1 VQGKNTGNPKLCGDN
16 IQFKGVEY
24 RLYEETKRLKMEE
37 LRTMGLVLTI
47 IGINVVYV
55 SLYTLRMIFVIKGQ
69 RVLAS
74 IISMGEILVYMTGL
88 GIVLKNLDNPWNL
101 AAYCAG
107 YGLGVYIG
115 SRIEEYIALG
125 YVTVQV
131 TVDCVETELPS
142 KLREY
147 GYGVTSWL
155 ADGKD
160 GHRLMIQILAKR
172 SHERKLIQILDN
184 LCPKAF
190 VVSFEPKNFKG
201 GFWIKHM
208 PKAF

>member
-1 VQGKNTGNPKLCGDN
+1 
-16 IQFKGVEY
+16 
-24 RLYEETKRLKMEE
+24 
-37 LRTMGLVLTI
+37 MGLILII

-69 RVLAS
+69 RILAS
-74 IISMGEILVYMTGL
+74 ILSLGEVFIYITGL
-88 GIVLKNLDNPWNL
+88 GIVLKNLDNPWNI
-101 AAYCAG
+101 AAYCVG

-115 SRIEEYIALG
+115 SRIEEYLALG

-131 TVDCVETELPS
+131 TVDCVEIELPS
-142 KLREY
+142 KLREG

-160 GHRLMIQILAKR
+160 GQRLMMQVLAKR
-172 SHERKLIQILDN
+172 SNERKLIDTLAK

-190 VVSFEPKNFKG
+190 VISFEPKNFKG
-201 GFWIKHM
+201 GFWVKRI
-208 PKAF
+208 PKPF

>member
-1 VQGKNTGNPKLCGDN
+1 MKL
-16 IQFKGVEY
+16 IF
-24 RLYEETKRLKMEE
+24 
-37 LRTMGLVLTI
+37 I
-47 IGINVVYV
+47 IITINVVYV

-74 IISMGEILVYMTGL
+74 LLSLGEVFVYIIGL
-88 GIVLKNLDNPWNL
+88 GIVLKNLDNNWNI
-101 AAYCAG
+101 AAYCVG

-115 SRIEEYIALG
+115 SIIEEYLALG

-131 TVDCVETELPS
+131 TVDCVESETPS
-142 KLREY
+142 LLREY

-160 GHRLMIQILAKR
+160 GQRLMMQVLAKR
-172 SHERKLIQILDN
+172 CNERKLINILDQ

-190 VVSFEPKNFKG
+190 IVSYEPKNFQG
-201 GFWIKHM
+201 GFWIKRM
-208 PKAF
+208 TRPF

>member
-1 VQGKNTGNPKLCGDN
+1 MKL
-16 IQFKGVEY
+16 I
-24 RLYEETKRLKMEE
+24 
-37 LRTMGLVLTI
+37 LVI

-55 SLYTLRMIFVIKGQ
+55 SLYTLRMIFVIKGWKK
-69 RVLAS
+69 VAS
-74 IISMGEILVYMTGL
+74 LLSVFELFVYMSGL

-101 AAYCAG
+101 GAYCIG

-115 SRIEEYIALG
+115 GLIEEYLALG

-131 TVDCVETELPS
+131 TVDSLELELSS

-160 GHRLMIQILAKR
+160 GQRLMMQVLAKR
-172 SHERKLIQILDN
+172 SNERRLLEILEH
-184 LCPKAF
+184 LSPKAF
-190 VVSFEPKNFKG
+190 VVSYEPKHFKG
-201 GFWIKHM
+201 GFWIKHISRHV
-208 PKAF
+208 

>member
-1 VQGKNTGNPKLCGDN
+1 MQL
-16 IQFKGVEY
+16 I
-24 RLYEETKRLKMEE
+24 LI
-37 LRTMGLVLTI
+37 I
-47 IGINVVYV
+47 IGINIVYV
-55 SLYTLRMIFVIKGQ
+55 SMCTLRMIFVIKGQ
-69 RVLAS
+69 RIIAS
-74 IISMGEILVYMTGL
+74 ILSVAEIFVYMMGL
-88 GIVLKNLDNPWNL
+88 GIVLKNLDNYWNI
-101 AAYCAG
+101 AAYCVG

-131 TVDCVETELPS
+131 TVDCVEIEIPS

-160 GHRLMIQILAKR
+160 GPRLMMQVLAKR
-172 SHERKLIQILDN
+172 SNERQLVDILDK

-190 VVSFEPKNFKG
+190 VVSYEPKNFKG
-201 GFWIKHM
+201 GFWIKRM
-208 PKAF
+208 PKSF

>member
-1 VQGKNTGNPKLCGDN
+1 MKL
-16 IQFKGVEY
+16 IFI
-24 RLYEETKRLKMEE
+24 
-37 LRTMGLVLTI
+37 I
-47 IGINVVYV
+47 IGINIVYV

-69 RVLAS
+69 RVLATML
-74 IISMGEILVYMTGL
+74 SMVEIFVYMTGL

-101 AAYCAG
+101 GAYCLG

-115 SRIEEYIALG
+115 SRIEEYLALG

-131 TVDCVETELPS
+131 TVDCVESEIPS
-142 KLREY
+142 KLRDY

-160 GHRLMIQILAKR
+160 GHRLMMQVLAKR
-172 SHERKLIQILDN
+172 CNERKLFGILDK

-190 VVSFEPKNFKG
+190 VISFEPKNFRG
-201 GFWIKHM
+201 GFWLNRI
-208 PKAF
+208 PKPF

>member
-1 VQGKNTGNPKLCGDN
+1 MQL
-16 IQFKGVEY
+16 I
-24 RLYEETKRLKMEE
+24 LI
-37 LRTMGLVLTI
+37 I

-55 SLYTLRMIFVIKGQ
+55 SMYTLRMIFVIKGQ
-69 RVLAS
+69 RLLAS
-74 IISMGEILVYMTGL
+74 IISVVDIFIYMTGL

-101 AAYCAG
+101 AAYCVG
-107 YGLGVYIG
+107 FGLGVYIG
-115 SRIEEYIALG
+115 SRIEEYLALG

-131 TVDCVETELPS
+131 TVDCVEIELPS

-160 GHRLMIQILAKR
+160 GHRLMMQVLAKR
-172 SHERKLIQILDN
+172 SNERKLIHILDK

-190 VVSFEPKNFKG
+190 VVSYEPKNFKG
-201 GFWIKHM
+201 GFWINRM
-208 PKAF
+208 PKSF

>member
-1 VQGKNTGNPKLCGDN
+1 MKL
-16 IQFKGVEY
+16 I
-24 RLYEETKRLKMEE
+24 LI
-37 LRTMGLVLTI
+37 I

-69 RVLAS
+69 RGLAS
-74 IISMGEILVYMTGL
+74 ILSVGEVFVYMTGL

-101 AAYCAG
+101 AAYCVG
-107 YGLGVYIG
+107 FGLGVYIG
-115 SRIEEYIALG
+115 SRIEEYLALG

-131 TVDCVETELPS
+131 TVDCVEIELPF

-160 GHRLMIQILAKR
+160 GPRLMLQVLAKR
-172 SHERKLIQILDN
+172 CNERKLYDILN
-184 LCPKAF
+184 KFCPKAF
-190 VVSFEPKNFKG
+190 VISFEPRNFKG
-201 GFWIKHM
+201 GFWIKRI
-208 PKAF
+208 PKSF

>member
-1 VQGKNTGNPKLCGDN
+1 MNL
-16 IQFKGVEY
+16 IFI
-24 RLYEETKRLKMEE
+24 
-37 LRTMGLVLTI
+37 I

-69 RVLAS
+69 KVLAS
-74 IISMGEILVYMTGL
+74 LLSVVEVFAYMTGL
-88 GIVLKNLDNPWNL
+88 GIVLQNLDNPWNF
-101 AAYCAG
+101 AAYCIG
-107 YGLGVYIG
+107 YGLGVYCG

-131 TVDCVETELPS
+131 TVDCVEIELPT
-142 KLREY
+142 KLREC

-160 GHRLMIQILAKR
+160 GKRLMMQVLAKR
-172 SHERKLIQILDN
+172 SNERKLTKMLDK

-190 VVSFEPKNFKG
+190 VISFEPKNFKG
-201 GFWIKHM
+201 GFWVKRV
-208 PKAF
+208 PKDL

>member
-1 VQGKNTGNPKLCGDN
+1 
-16 IQFKGVEY
+16 
-24 RLYEETKRLKMEE
+24 ME
-37 LRTMGLVLTI
+37 LILII

-69 RVLAS
+69 RMLAS
-74 IISMGEILVYMTGL
+74 ILSIGEVFVYIVGL
-88 GIVLKNLDNPWNL
+88 GIVLKNLDNPWNI
-101 AAYCAG
+101 AAYCIG
-107 YGLGVYIG
+107 YALGVYVG
-115 SRIEEYIALG
+115 SRIEEYLALG

-131 TVDCVETELPS
+131 TVDCVEAEIPS

-160 GHRLMIQILAKR
+160 GDRLMMQVLAKR
-172 SHERKLIQILDN
+172 CNERKLFDILDK

-201 GFWIKHM
+201 GFWIKRM
-208 PKAF
+208 TKPF

>member
-1 VQGKNTGNPKLCGDN
+1 MHL
-16 IQFKGVEY
+16 IFI
-24 RLYEETKRLKMEE
+24 
-37 LRTMGLVLTI
+37 I

-69 RVLAS
+69 KILAS
-74 IISMGEILVYMTGL
+74 ILSIVEVFAYMTGL
-88 GIVLKNLDNPWNL
+88 GIVLQNLDNPWNL
-101 AAYCAG
+101 AAYCIG

-115 SRIEEYIALG
+115 SRIEEYLALG

-131 TVDCVETELPS
+131 TVDCVEIGLPF
-142 KLREY
+142 KLRQC

-160 GHRLMIQILAKR
+160 GQRLMMQVLAKR
-172 SHERKLIQILDN
+172 SNERKLIQLLEK

-190 VVSFEPKNFKG
+190 VISFEPKNFKG
-201 GFWIKHM
+201 GFWVKRISKG
-208 PKAF
+208 F

>member
-1 VQGKNTGNPKLCGDN
+1 
-16 IQFKGVEY
+16 
-24 RLYEETKRLKMEE
+24 ME
-37 LRTMGLVLTI
+37 LIFII

-69 RVLAS
+69 RILAS
-74 IISMGEILVYMTGL
+74 ILSLGEVLVYITGL
-88 GIVLKNLDNPWNL
+88 GIVLENLDNPWNV

-107 YGLGVYIG
+107 YAVGVYIG
-115 SRIEEYIALG
+115 SRIEEYLALG

-131 TVDCVETELPS
+131 TVDCVEIELPS
-142 KLREY
+142 KLRGY

-160 GHRLMIQILAKR
+160 GKRLMMQVLAKR
-172 SHERKLIQILDN
+172 SNERKLNQILDK

-190 VVSFEPKNFKG
+190 VISFEPKNFKG
-201 GFWIKHM
+201 GFWVKQVS
-208 PKAF
+208 KGF

>member
-1 VQGKNTGNPKLCGDN
+1 MVL
-16 IQFKGVEY
+16 I
-24 RLYEETKRLKMEE
+24 
-37 LRTMGLVLTI
+37 LTI

-55 SLYTLRMIFVIKGQ
+55 SIYTLRMIFVIKGQ

-74 IISMGEILVYMTGL
+74 LLSVAECFVYLTGL
-88 GIVLKNLDNPWNL
+88 GIVLKNIDNPWNL
-101 AAYCAG
+101 AAYCVG
-107 YGLGVYIG
+107 FGLGVYIG
-115 SRIEEYIALG
+115 SRIEEYLALG

-131 TVDCVETELPS
+131 TVDCVEAEIPS

-160 GHRLMIQILAKR
+160 GQRLMMQVLAKR
-172 SHERKLIQILDN
+172 SNERKLTNILDK

-190 VVSFEPKNFKG
+190 IVSFEPKNFKG
-201 GFWIKHM
+201 GFWIKRT
-208 PKAF
+208 PKSF

>member
-1 VQGKNTGNPKLCGDN
+1 
-16 IQFKGVEY
+16 
-24 RLYEETKRLKMEE
+24 MEE
-37 LRTMGLVLTI
+37 VMQLILI
-47 IGINVVYV
+47 IMGINVVYV
-55 SLYTLRMIFVIKGQ
+55 SMYTLRMIFVIKGQ

-74 IISMGEILVYMTGL
+74 ILSIVEIFVYMTGL
-88 GIVLKNLDNPWNL
+88 GIVLKNLDNHWNL
-101 AAYCAG
+101 AAYCIG

-115 SRIEEYIALG
+115 SRIEEFIALG

-131 TVDCVETELPS
+131 TVDCVEAEIPS
-142 KLREY
+142 KLRDY

-160 GHRLMIQILAKR
+160 GSRLMMQVLAKR
-172 SHERKLIQILDN
+172 SNERQLIDILDQ

-201 GFWIKHM
+201 GFWNKRM
-208 PKAF
+208 PKPF